1 MKQRMTFKKFMMST
15 LVVSTITLMYFVLLL
30 KTCKIQ
36 YSTKPNEEL
45 LHRNSR
51 TLASAMHHSFRG
63 DYLTQRCPC
72 AQREKQRKQKVQ
84 NLIEN
89 ENNAEDYF
97 NNLKFDLQYTEE
109 LNTQITT
116 LDPKNSVEEL
126 KNIFYDLNENRRKKF
141 HYLIEALENVTII
154 LAYQNEIPE
163 KKRMATWCKIKCD
176 LQSDFIKENP
186 NIDSNFEAF
195 ITKIQSIDE
204 FISYLKE
211 CIHSWNKFTNEKKT
225 QYFPKVYETFQSDQK
240 SKENKLNK
248 LNNKTECNP
257 KQSMKTEYEPKKS
270 MKTEYEQKKSMKTE
284 CTPKEC
290 TKTECNSNKNDKKVN
305 STEKNNK
312 NKTNQKCCNK
322 K

>member
-1 MKQRMTFKKFMMST
+1 
-15 LVVSTITLMYFVLLL
+15 
-30 KTCKIQ
+30 
-36 YSTKPNEEL
+36 
-45 LHRNSR
+45 
-51 TLASAMHHSFRG
+51 
-63 DYLTQRCPC
+63 
-72 AQREKQRKQKVQ
+72 
-84 NLIEN
+84 N

-163 KKRMATWCKIKCD
+163 KKRMAAWCKIKCD
-176 LQSDFIKENP
+176 LQCDLMKENP

-225 QYFPKVYETFQSDQK
+225 QYFPKVYETFQSDQI
-240 SKENKLNK
+240 SKEDKLNK

-257 KQSMKTEYEPKKS
+257 KQSMKTECTAK
-270 MKTEYEQKKSMKTE
+270 EYKKTE

-290 TKTECNSNKNDKKVN
+290 MKTECNSNKNDKKVN
-305 STEKNNK
+305 STQKNNK
-312 NKTNQKCCNK
+312 NKTKQKRCNK